1 VRPNANLANYRR
13 VVVDPGQ
20 ASLASDWLKSMNQQR
35 TPGRWVTR
43 EDAQRL
49 QDEAASSLAPIV
61 SEAFRAQGYELVTA
75 PGPGVLRISPRV
87 SDLYVNAPD
96 TYDSGIQRYVV
107 RDAGQ
112 ATLHLEVRD
121 AATGEVVARV
131 IDRSTAKEINRNFN
145 RATNSERLGCGRRA
159 GRLMHRLFRSTS
171 TQKNTATRIEA
182 VNSCRECGRLTCD
195 PLPPTFRQ
203 PNATDA
209 LGFHGS
215 STGSRFGQRVEKLCA
230 AVALRRSSEASAVV

>member
-1 VRPNANLANYRR
+1 MFLEPTVTNEVIMNRKILLQLAAALLACAALAGPAVAAPATSDGLVATSSRNLDEIYVRPNANLANYRR

-145 RATNSERLGCGRRA
+145 RATNVTNQFWL
-159 GRLMHRLFRSTS
+159 
-171 TQKNTATRIEA
+171 EA
-182 VNSCRECGRLTCD
+182 MY
-195 PLPPTFRQ
+195 RQ
-203 PNATDA
+203 WASN
-209 LGFHGS
+209 
-215 STGSRFGQRVEKLCA
+215 
-230 AVALRRSSEASAVV
+230 VAKELVSAQVRP